1 MGGKEI
7 VMLVIVIVGFVFAVV
22 AAVTRILGV
31 GGWTRINYRMSTGI
45 LVMLTVVWGILIA
58 AALGFGIYL
67 FAVLKITGET
77 AKTVLLVL
85 LVVCPL
91 IFNNG
96 IISALVC
103 GQKRFAH
110 KKPKDI
116 LSRCVFSLS
125 GRHFGVC
132 RPPRLYGG
140 EGAVRILKRK
150 GGDPE

>member
-96 IISALVC
+96 IISALVAYADKN
-103 GQKRFAH
+103 GSLTKNQK
-110 KKPKDI
+110 I
-116 LSRCVFSLS
+116 FSLS

>member
-7 VMLVIVIVGFVFAVV
+7 VMLVIVIVGFVFAVA

-45 LVMLTVVWGILIA
+45 LVMLTVVWGIMIA

-77 AKTVLLVL
+77 AKEVIENEMVSND
-85 LVVCPL
+85 
-91 IFNNG
+91 FDF
-96 IISALVC
+96 
-103 GQKRFAH
+103 QKL
-110 KKPKDI
+110 KLKPKDI

-125 GRHFGVC
+125 GRHFGVR

-140 EGAVRILKRK
+140 EGAVRVLKPRDDK
-150 GGDPE
+150 IGIKQ

>member
-1 MGGKEI
+1 M
-7 VMLVIVIVGFVFAVV
+7 
-22 AAVTRILGV
+22 GV

-96 IISALVC
+96 IISALVAYADKN
-103 GQKRFAH
+103 GSLTKNQKIFYLVAFFLFPVGTLVFAA
-110 KKPKDI
+110 
-116 LSRCVFSLS
+116 LLAFTAAREL
-125 GRHFGVC
+125 FGF
-132 RPPRLYGG
+132 
-140 EGAVRILKRK
+140 
-150 GGDPE
+150 

>member
-96 IISALVC
+96 IISALVAYADKN
-103 GQKRFAH
+103 GSLTKNQKIFYLVAFFLFPVGTLVFAA
-110 KKPKDI
+110 
-116 LSRCVFSLS
+116 LLAFTAARGL
-125 GRHFGVC
+125 FGF
-132 RPPRLYGG
+132 
-140 EGAVRILKRK
+140 
-150 GGDPE
+150 